1 MEEMFEIMEADGSFT
16 GRMKP
21 RTQVHRDGDLHG
33 AAHIW
38 VYRLIDGKAELL
50 LQKRSDTKDSFP
62 GCYDTSSAGHLD
74 PGENFT
80 TAAIRELNEELGI
93 QVTAKELQYINRKEI
108 DRTDIFH
115 GETFHNHELISV
127 YMMEIVPADREIH
140 FQESEISG
148 VVWMEADTLCWMVK
162 EDAFRHCIDGAELD
176 QIVEE
181 LHRRLRLNQQ
191 MRFLLEAD
199 KEKEI
204 IRQTYK
210 TSMQKE
216 NDAEHAWHL
225 ALMVMLLSEHANVPV
240 DSYRTM
246 CMVLIHDLVEI
257 DAGDTYAYDSAGAL
271 TQKARENAA
280 ADRIFNLLP
289 PDQAKWMRNLW
300 DEFEEWE
307 TPEACFAHTLDNLQP
322 LMLNDATDGRS
333 WKEHHVKK
341 EQPMK
346 RNARTMEG
354 SERLWNYIHQII
366 RNRAEKGD
374 LIC

>member
-1 MEEMFEIMEADGSFT
+1 MEEMFEIIEPDGSFT
-16 GRMKP
+16 GRLKP
-21 RTQVHRDGDLHG
+21 RSQVHRDGDLHG
-33 AAHIW
+33 ASHIW
-38 VYRLIDGKAELL
+38 VYRLVDGKAELL

-62 GCYDTSSAGHLD
+62 GCFDTSSAGHLD
-74 PGENFT
+74 PGEDFKA
-80 TAAIRELNEELGI
+80 AAIRELNEELGI
-93 QVTAKELQYINRKEI
+93 QASEKELQYMYRKEI
-108 DRTDIFH
+108 DLTDVFY
-115 GETFHNHELISV
+115 GESFHNHELISV
-127 YMMEIVPADREIH
+127 YMMELVPADRAIH

-148 VVWMEADTLCWMVK
+148 VMWMEVDTLCRMVK
-162 EDAFRHCIDGAELD
+162 EDLFMHCIDAEELNL
-176 QIVEE
+176 IAEE

-191 MRFLLEAD
+191 MKFLLEAD
-199 KEKEI
+199 REKEI

-225 ALMVMLLSEHANVPV
+225 ALMVMLLSEHANAPV

-257 DAGDTYAYDSAGAL
+257 DAGDTYAYDSAGAA
-271 TQKARENAA
+271 TQKDRENAA

-289 PDQAKWMRNLW
+289 ADQADWIRKLW
-300 DEFEEWE
+300 DEFEAWE

-322 LMLNDATDGRS
+322 LMLNDATDGKS

-346 RNARTMEG
+346 RNARSMEG

-366 RNRAEKGD
+366 RSRAQKGD
-374 LIC
+374 LE